1 MKEENP
7 QKCNKEQKKY
17 NWKYH
22 EKLNQKYESYLIEN
36 IDRNNLRLKGNY
48 HYENKPL
55 NYYLNK
61 KESEPINNSN
71 LTPLPLSK
79 YLNIKTKDKNKDDYK
94 KYSNIQKS
102 VVEMRRI
109 EYNIDL
115 NKKKNEKRKNIGKR
129 HFRRR

>member
-55 NYYLNK
+55 NYYLQK
-61 KESEPINNSN
+61 KESHPINNSN
-71 LTPLPLSK
+71 LTPLPQSK
-79 YLNIKTKDKNKDDYK
+79 YLNIKTKEKNIEDYK

-102 VVEMRRI
+102 VVEMRRM
-109 EYNIDL
+109 EYNIGL
-115 NKKKNEKRKNIGKR
+115 NKKMKKGKNIGKR